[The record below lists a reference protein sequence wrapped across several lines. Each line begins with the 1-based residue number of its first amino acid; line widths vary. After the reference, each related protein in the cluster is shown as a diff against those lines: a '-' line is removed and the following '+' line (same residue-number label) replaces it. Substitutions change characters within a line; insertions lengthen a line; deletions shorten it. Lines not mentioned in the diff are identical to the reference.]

1 MGERTSYAPG
11 TFSWVDLQTDDLD
24 GAKRFY
30 GEVLGWSFADLPMG
44 DDAVYSM
51 AQVQGHNVA
60 ALSERQDESIPP
72 HWNCYVTVE
81 DVDASAAQAAELGA
95 TLVAEPF
102 DVFDAGRMAVF
113 ADPQGAMLSIWQAKE
128 NIGAGLV
135 NAVGA
140 LTWNDLVTPDVEA
153 SSRFYSALFGWEIAE
168 VEGSDGQYWS
178 ITNGGRLNGGMLP
191 VIAGGH
197 PAWNLYFACEDTDTT
212 VAKINELG
220 GGTVMGPMDVPNGSR
235 FAIVRDP
242 SNAVFSVSSGAA
254 MDD

>member
-1 MGERTSYAPG
+1 MAERTSYAPG

-30 GEVLGWSFADLPMG
+30 AEILGWTYNDIPIG
-44 DDAVYSM
+44 DGAVYSM

-60 ALSERQDESIPP
+60 GLGERQDESIPP

-81 DVDASAAQAAELGA
+81 DADASAARAAELGA
-95 TLVAEPF
+95 TLLAEPF
-102 DVFDAGRMAVF
+102 DVFDAGRMAAF
-113 ADPQGAMLSIWQAKE
+113 ADPQGAVLSVWQAKE
-128 NIGAGLV
+128 SIGAGLV

-153 SSRFYSALFGWEIAE
+153 SSAFYRALFGWEIAE
-168 VEGSDGQYWS
+168 VQGSDGQYWS

-191 VIAGGH
+191 IIEGGH
-197 PAWNLYFACEDTDTT
+197 PAWNLYFACEDVDATL
-212 VAKINELG
+212 AKANELG
-220 GGTVMGPMDVPNGSR
+220 GETFMGPMDVPNGSR
-235 FAIVRDP
+235 FAILRDP
-242 SNAVFSVSSGAA
+242 SGAFFSVSAGP